1 MGAEGVEAEPEAAE
15 AREAGRPPLGIGEG
29 SRLRRVIVDKDARIG
44 REVVVEGVPD
54 RPDEDG
60 EHHCVRDGIV
70 VLRKGAVLSDGTR
83 I

>member
-1 MGAEGVEAEPEAAE
+1 
-15 AREAGRPPLGIGEG
+15 
-29 SRLRRVIVDKDARIG
+29 VIVDKDARIG
-44 REVVVEGVPD
+44 RAVVVEGAPD
-54 RPDEDG
+54 QPDEDG